1 MIRPYGLTVDEQALW
16 SRIPEIEKFDKRQA
30 KVKLTE
36 NPVEVI
42 DFLGMKYDGFWAQP
56 FESVDALYEY
66 VTTCRLFLVRDKAPE
81 KGTQDVPDCPG
92 VVGGAEGRKSL
103 KSNDRRRMNQRP
115 IYRNWINE
123 VVPKL
128 IAEGRFVSKDS
139 DETIPQMRARVQ
151 QEALERF
158 GVEKDWDDR
167 LRGWRLLKDLERVR
181 GVIKELVPENTD
193 LHYRGTLMSAMKKT
207 ILEDDQTFGVF
218 PSSPF
223 KKEDGF
229 YDMEVVR
236 AFITEKAGELGE
248 VAWGKQCEKSG
259 EAMKAKMARRK
270 GQDET
275 AEPSG

>member
-16 SRIPEIEKFDKRQA
+16 IRIPEIEKFDRKQA

-36 NPVEVI
+36 SPVEVM
-42 DFLGMKYDGFWAQP
+42 DFLGMEYDGFWTKP

-66 VTTCRLFLVRDKAPE
+66 VTTCRLFLVREKSPE
-81 KGTQDVPDCPG
+81 TGAQDLPDCPG
-92 VVGGAEGRKSL
+92 VTGGAEGRKSL

-139 DETIPQMRARVQ
+139 DETILQMRARVQ

-158 GVEKDWDDR
+158 GVEKDFEDR
-167 LRGWRLLKDLERVR
+167 LRAWRLLKDLEHVK
-181 GVIKELVPENTD
+181 GLIKELVPGND
-193 LHYRGTLMSAMKKT
+193 DPHYRGTLMSAMKKT
-207 ILEDDQTFGVF
+207 ILEDDQTFGVL
-218 PSSPF
+218 PSSPL

-229 YDMEVVR
+229 YDMEAVR
-236 AFITEKAGELGE
+236 KFIAEKVGELGE
-248 VAWGKQCEKSG
+248 VAWGKQCERSR
-259 EAMKAKMARRK
+259 EAMKAKMAKRK

-275 AEPSG
+275 AESSG